1 MNYKIEQFK
10 EHMHQ
15 SMLMNFKKNGFLV
28 PVIFFLFCGR
38 SIIEKIPQNLLSSPE
53 GKDHLA
59 NAIKHMCEDPRV
71 TAAGIIIEAN
81 AAKIKAD
88 NELINSIF
96 NGDVKVS
103 ELKEKKDIIIMVFST
118 FEGEEMISYVVD
130 SSNKIIVEPFND
142 NDDNKGSYGGRFSNF
157 FSWNK
162 N

>member
-15 SMLMNFKKNGFLV
+15 SMLMNFKKSGFLV
-28 PVIFFLFCGR
+28 PVVFFLFCKR
-38 SIIEKIPQNLLSSPE
+38 SIIKKIPRNLLSNPE

-81 AAKIKAD
+81 GAKIKGD
-88 NELINSIF
+88 NELLNSVLIG
-96 NGDVKVS
+96 NVKVS
-103 ELKEKKDIIIMVFST
+103 ELKEKQDIIIMIFST
-118 FEGEEMISYVVD
+118 PEGEELISYVVN
-130 SSNKIIVEPFND
+130 SSNKTIVEPFND
-142 NDDNKGSYGGRFSNF
+142 NKGSYDGKFSNF
-157 FSWNK
+157 FGWNK

>member
-15 SMLMNFKKNGFLV
+15 SMLMNFKKSGFLV
-28 PVIFFLFCGR
+28 PVIFFLFCER
-38 SIIEKIPQNLLSSPE
+38 PIIEKIPKNLLSNPK

-59 NAIKHMCEDPRV
+59 NAIKHMCENPRV

-81 AAKIKAD
+81 GAKIKED
-88 NELINSIF
+88 NKLFNSILDG
-96 NGDVKVS
+96 NIKVS
-103 ELKEKKDIIIMVFST
+103 ELKEKQDIIVMIFST
-118 FEGEEMISYVVD
+118 PEGEEMISYIID
-130 SSNKIIVEPFND
+130 SSNKTIVEPFND
-142 NDDNKGSYGGRFSNF
+142 NKGSYEGRFSNF